1 MNPYAIKLALRHLL
15 SHPGQTALLMAG
27 VALGVSVFIF
37 MSALIGGLATLLTL
51 RTVGS
56 IPHIVMEMSD
66 RDPAVFAGSAGAQV
80 VLQKD
85 LSRREQIAIWQ
96 PVIPIIE
103 KAPGVIAVSPQIR
116 GSAFVERGQA
126 VAPVG
131 VIGAMPRKLSDIADI
146 AGAIVDGSS
155 DLPADGILIG
165 SVLARDLGLRVG
177 QVVQLTSDRG
187 RSRSFRIGGI
197 FTLGIASAD
206 RQAVY
211 MNFTTA
217 RALFDLSTGISR
229 IEIKVAPATEA
240 ASIAERLRRSTG
252 LKATAWTEDNQ
263 QLFEGLDA
271 QARTGTII
279 KAFSLVTIIVG
290 IASAM
295 LLSIVR
301 RQAEIGIMRAMG
313 ASKGL
318 VISIYVLEGTL
329 IGLIGALGGA
339 LAAWLVLLPL
349 PPVSEVRSGGLPI
362 DRQQGDFLLAIVL
375 TTLAATLASILP
387 ARRAAQIDPVEA
399 IGT

>member
-1 MNPYAIKLALRHLL
+1 MNPYAVKLAFRHLL
-15 SHPGQTALLMAG
+15 SQPGQTALLMAG

-56 IPHIVMEMSD
+56 IPHVVLEMPD
-66 RDPAVFAGSAGAQV
+66 RDPATLSNNPGGQV

-85 LSRREQIAIWQ
+85 LSRRDQIAIWQ

-103 KAPGVIAVSPQIR
+103 KAAGVIAVSPQIR
-116 GSAFVERGQA
+116 GSAFVERGQT

-131 VIGAMPRKLSDIADI
+131 VIGTMPGKLSDIADI
-146 AGAIVDGSS
+146 DSAIVAGSS
-155 DLPADGILIG
+155 NLPADGILIG
-165 SVLARDLGLRVG
+165 SVLARDLGLRIG

-187 RSRSFRIGGI
+187 RKRSFRIGGI

-206 RQAVY
+206 RQSVY

-229 IEIKVAPATEA
+229 IEIKVQPATDA
-240 ASIAERLRRSTG
+240 ATIAARLRRSTG

-301 RQAEIGIMRAMG
+301 RQSEIGIMRAMG
-313 ASKGL
+313 ASRSL

-329 IGLIGALGGA
+329 IGLIGAITGA
-339 LAAWLVLLPL
+339 VAAWLALLPL
-349 PPVSEVRSGGLPI
+349 PPVSAIKSGGLPI
-362 DRQQGDFLLAIVL
+362 DSQQGNYLLAIML
-375 TTLAATLASILP
+375 TTLAAMAASILP
-387 ARRAAQIDPVEA
+387 ARRAAHIDPVEA
-399 IGT
+399 IGA

>member
-1 MNPYAIKLALRHLL
+1 MSPYAVKLAIRHLL

-56 IPHIVMEMSD
+56 IPHIVLEMPD
-66 RDPAVFAGSAGAQV
+66 RDPAILSPHGRALG

-85 LSRREQIAIWQ
+85 LSRRNQIAIWQ
-96 PVIPIIE
+96 PAIPIIE
-103 KAPGVIAVSPQIR
+103 KTAGVTAVSPQIR

-131 VIGAMPRKLSDIADI
+131 VIGVMPGKLSAIADI
-146 AGAIVDGSS
+146 DSAMVDGSS
-155 DLPADGILIG
+155 NLPADGILIG
-165 SVLARDLGLRVG
+165 SRLARDLGLRVG
-177 QVVQLTSDRG
+177 QVLRLSSDRG
-187 RSRSFRIGGI
+187 RTRSFRIGGI

-206 RQAVY
+206 RQTVY

-217 RALFDLSTGISR
+217 RALFDLPTGISR
-229 IEIKVAPATEA
+229 IEIKVQPATDA
-240 ASIAERLRRSTG
+240 LRIAERLRRSTA
-252 LKATAWTEDNQ
+252 LKATAWTEDNS

-271 QARTGTII
+271 QARTGIII

-301 RQAEIGIMRAMG
+301 RQSEIGIMRAMG

-318 VISIYVLEGTL
+318 VISIFVLEGTL
-329 IGLIGALGGA
+329 IGLVGAIAGA
-339 LAAWLVLLPL
+339 MAAWLALLPL
-349 PPVSEVRSGGLPI
+349 PPVAEVRSGGLPI
-362 DRQQGDFLLAIVL
+362 DRAQGDFLLAITL
-375 TTLAATLASILP
+375 TTLAAMLASILP
-387 ARRAAQIDPVEA
+387 ARNAARVDPVEA
-399 IGT
+399 IGA